1 MKGLRKLLLISA
13 TVAIIAAP
21 ARAMTVFDPTNYV
34 ENMMQA
40 ARALEQVNNQIRSL
54 QNEALMIEYQLRHLQ
69 KLDYSSQYA
78 IQNALNQVNGLMGR
92 ARGMTYDV
100 NRAQA
105 DFTRLYPTEY
115 ATRITTDRLAIDA
128 RERWRNSMEAFQHAT
143 VVQSQIVSNVTA
155 DGDTLNELV
164 VRSQGAVGSLQAQ
177 QAANELLALSAKQQ
191 MQSQML
197 LAAQYRS
204 RSLEDARAASAEE
217 EARRVFDQFLGERD
231 AYTPSR

>member
-13 TVAIIAAP
+13 AVSIIAAP

-92 ARGMTYDV
+92 ARGITYDV

-128 RERWRNSMEAFQHAT
+128 QERWRNSMEAFQHAT

-197 LAAQYRS
+197 SAAQYRS